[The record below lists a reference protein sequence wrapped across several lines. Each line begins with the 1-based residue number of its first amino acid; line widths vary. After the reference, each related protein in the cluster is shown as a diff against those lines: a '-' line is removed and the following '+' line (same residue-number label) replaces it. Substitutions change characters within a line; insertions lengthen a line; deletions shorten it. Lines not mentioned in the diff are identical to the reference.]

1 MHRARWRQQRCPVPW
16 VCDRTHTHQHNQTTP
31 RSRSPPRV
39 PGGVP
44 TPARS
49 RGTGAR
55 AAITSQHTTCGDGDQ
70 WGAGGRDRA
79 RGRGGVHS
87 ENPQTHKLE
96 NRQPWRGA
104 PPTPAPLP
112 KAAKG
117 PAAHVTPRTRYQ
129 CCVGVEVTCAWERGR
144 VQGRHRHKGG
154 GRGTQLPGATPPRFA
169 WAHHRPAPH
178 APTPTVTAAPQRRT
192 L

>member
-1 MHRARWRQQRCPVPW
+1 MATAKVPGALG
-16 VCDRTHTHQHNQTTP
+16 HTHQHNLNQTTP
-31 RSRSPPRV
+31 SSRSPPRV

-44 TPARS
+44 TPVRS

-70 WGAGGRDRA
+70 
-79 RGRGGVHS
+79 RGGGARQGEGGGGWDTHS
-87 ENPQTHKLE
+87 ESPQTHNSE

-117 PAAHVTPRTRYQ
+117 AAAHVNPRTRYQ

-154 GRGTQLPGATPPRFA
+154 GGGWGWGHATARGDTRFA

-178 APTPTVTAAPQRRT
+178 APNPTGTAAPQRRT